1 MNCFSWIKL
10 ILVLI
15 HDKYWYCNSS
25 YLEVS
30 FSLTISLK
38 FYLSQLKSSSA
49 QIIFMFFIGFSI
61 SSYSIGPQATKSIEY
76 TKPYAK
82 PSPKPI
88 KFITSRYIYIILY
101 DPMQIIIHY
110 GSNTLLIKKLSLKK
124 PLLSQS

>member
-49 QIIFMFFIGFSI
+49 QIIIMFFIGFSI
-61 SSYSIGPQATKSIEY
+61 SSYSIGPQATKVLNIPNHMQSQV
-76 TKPYAK
+76 
-82 PSPKPI
+82 PSQ
-88 KFITSRYIYIILY
+88 SNLLHQDIYI
-101 DPMQIIIHY
+101 
-110 GSNTLLIKKLSLKK
+110 
-124 PLLSQS
+124 